1 MAQVDTPA
9 DRRAKVEVETLS
21 DTVAELEA
29 KKVLY
34 TLGDRLAEC
43 KLTRHTNKED
53 RLSEGQHSLRD
64 TVRDK
69 G

>member
-1 MAQVDTPA
+1 MAQVDTLA
-9 DRRAKVEVETLS
+9 DRRAKVEFETLS
-21 DTVAELEA
+21 DIVAELEA
-29 KKVLY
+29 KKVVN

-53 RLSEGQHSLRD
+53 RLSESQHSLRD
-64 TVRDK
+64 TVRGK